1 MTSGVDPRL
10 VSFLQGVFGFTDT
23 LRDIGMDGGVSVT
36 LNRASGLK
44 LLQLV
49 AGARDAGAEE
59 RSQSNRPW
67 KDGLNSLSIAG
78 LVFEWPKPPG
88 SASHPLPAND
98 NSGGHLLR
106 YGFEEEA
113 PALK

>member
-23 LRDIGMDGGVSVT
+23 LRDIGMNGPVSVS
-36 LNRASGLK
+36 LSRDSGLK

-59 RSQSNRPW
+59 RSQST
-67 KDGLNSLSIAG
+67 
-78 LVFEWPKPPG
+78 VPG
-88 SASHPLPAND
+88 KR
-98 NSGGHLLR
+98 G
-106 YGFEEEA
+106 
-113 PALK
+113 